1 MSFPNLSALA
11 VRERA
16 VTLFFLILSTLAGVY
31 AFGSLGRA
39 EDPAFTVR
47 VMVVN
52 VIWPGASA
60 EQVRD
65 QVVDRLEKRIQE
77 VEYLYRLETT
87 VRPGQA
93 TLQIEFED
101 FTPQD
106 KVPDLFYEVRKR
118 MLDEAPS
125 LPAGVIG
132 PLVNDDFAD
141 VYFKLMALTAPG
153 LPYQEL
159 VRDAE
164 TIRDRLQRVP
174 GVHKALLLGERTERV
189 FVEFDN
195 ARLVNLGLSPQDIF
209 DAIDDANRLVPA
221 GRLETSGPRLHLRV
235 DADLS
240 DPDALARLPI
250 RAGNKVLRLGEIA
263 TIRRGFEEPATTLVR
278 SRGQEAILLGVVMA
292 SGENG
297 LALGQRLEAFIEGE
311 RRRLPLGQELSV
323 LTHQA
328 DAIRA
333 AVDLFQVKF
342 LVAVAVV
349 MAVSILA
356 IGLRAGLIVGIA
368 VPVTLGITFL
378 VMLLMDI
385 NLDRITLGA
394 LIIALGLLVD
404 DAIIAVE
411 MMLVKMAEGWDRVRA
426 AAHAWNVTAAPML
439 FGTLVTVAGFLP
451 IGFARSGVGEYA
463 GNIFWVLGI
472 ALIVSWLVAVVF
484 VPYLG
489 VKMLKGV
496 SAHGEHDAQYQTPMY
511 QRLRSLVAACVRRR
525 KRVVFGT
532 VLLLLLAGIA
542 MATLVQKQFFPGSD
556 RPEVLV
562 SVYLPQGSA
571 IAATDAVLKRI
582 EGMLDPMPEVRSL
595 LTSVGGGAPRFFI
608 SANPEPPD
616 PAFGKIVAVT
626 AGPAERDKVLAE
638 LQHRIEAG
646 EFPEARVRAYRLLY
660 GPPVI
665 WPLEFRVIGP
675 DPLKLREIA
684 HSVREIIAANPH
696 TLDAHLEWDE
706 RAPALHLMLD
716 EDRLRL
722 IGLTPQDLARQ
733 LQFQLE
739 GTPVTELRD
748 GLRTVGL
755 IARGALSR
763 PLDMAAMQS
772 LEVLSRDGRKLP
784 IAQVGR
790 LEIRYEE
797 PVIKRLDREPFVS
810 VRSDIQG
817 AQPNTVTEEVWK
829 ALASLRATL
838 PEGYHIDIG
847 GSIEA
852 SAKADASIQ
861 KLQPVMLAFMLIFI
875 MLQMRSFAGT
885 FMVLATAPLGLIG
898 AVLAL
903 YVFNQPFGF
912 VALLGLIG
920 LAGILMRNTLILTQ
934 QVADNFEAGM
944 GPFEGVVE
952 AAVQRARPVV
962 LTALAAVLAFIPLT
976 LDSFWGPLAYV
987 LIGGVAVGTVITLLF
1002 VPALYAMWF
1011 RIQAPSSTGTT

>member
-1 MSFPNLSALA
+1 VSFPNLSALA

-16 VTLFFLILSTLAGVY
+16 VTLFLLILSTLAGVY

-65 QVVDRLEKRIQE
+65 QLVDRLEKRIQE

-209 DAIDDANRLVPA
+209 DAIDAANRLVPA

-394 LIIALGLLVD
+394 LIIA
-404 DAIIAVE
+404 
-411 MMLVKMAEGWDRVRA
+411 
-426 AAHAWNVTAAPML
+426 P
-439 FGTLVTVAGFLP
+439 
-451 IGFARSGVGEYA
+451 
-463 GNIFWVLGI
+463 
-472 ALIVSWLVAVVF
+472 
-484 VPYLG
+484 
-489 VKMLKGV
+489 
-496 SAHGEHDAQYQTPMY
+496 
-511 QRLRSLVAACVRRR
+511 
-525 KRVVFGT
+525 
-532 VLLLLLAGIA
+532 
-542 MATLVQKQFFPGSD
+542 
-556 RPEVLV
+556 
-562 SVYLPQGSA
+562 
-571 IAATDAVLKRI
+571 
-582 EGMLDPMPEVRSL
+582 
-595 LTSVGGGAPRFFI
+595 
-608 SANPEPPD
+608 
-616 PAFGKIVAVT
+616 
-626 AGPAERDKVLAE
+626 
-638 LQHRIEAG
+638 
-646 EFPEARVRAYRLLY
+646 
-660 GPPVI
+660 
-665 WPLEFRVIGP
+665 
-675 DPLKLREIA
+675 
-684 HSVREIIAANPH
+684 
-696 TLDAHLEWDE
+696 
-706 RAPALHLMLD
+706 
-716 EDRLRL
+716 
-722 IGLTPQDLARQ
+722 
-733 LQFQLE
+733 
-739 GTPVTELRD
+739 
-748 GLRTVGL
+748 
-755 IARGALSR
+755 
-763 PLDMAAMQS
+763 
-772 LEVLSRDGRKLP
+772 
-784 IAQVGR
+784 
-790 LEIRYEE
+790 
-797 PVIKRLDREPFVS
+797 
-810 VRSDIQG
+810 
-817 AQPNTVTEEVWK
+817 
-829 ALASLRATL
+829 
-838 PEGYHIDIG
+838 
-847 GSIEA
+847 
-852 SAKADASIQ
+852 
-861 KLQPVMLAFMLIFI
+861 
-875 MLQMRSFAGT
+875 
-885 FMVLATAPLGLIG
+885 
-898 AVLAL
+898 
-903 YVFNQPFGF
+903 
-912 VALLGLIG
+912 G
-920 LAGILMRNTLILTQ
+920 LAGR
-934 QVADNFEAGM
+934 
-944 GPFEGVVE
+944 
-952 AAVQRARPVV
+952 RRHHRRPK
-962 LTALAAVLAFIPLT
+962 
-976 LDSFWGPLAYV
+976 
-987 LIGGVAVGTVITLLF
+987 
-1002 VPALYAMWF
+1002 
-1011 RIQAPSSTGTT
+1011 